1 MQFQKVILQENQNNY
16 LARPG
21 QQQQMDFGSLT
32 HADRNY
38 VLFCIIITL
47 LQSIVMHITI
57 KAELHR
63 NRSPPSTLT
72 RAHLFIQAQID
83 HMLSTIY
90 CRCFLKQDE
99 S

>member
-1 MQFQKVILQENQNNY
+1 MCNSRESFCHSSRIGITTWL
-16 LARPG
+16 
-21 QQQQMDFGSLT
+21 QMDFGSLT
-32 HADRNY
+32 NADRNY

-47 LQSIVMHITI
+47 LQSIVMHII
-57 KAELHR
+57 IEAELHR

-90 CRCFLKQDE
+90 CRCYLE
-99 S
+99 TG

>member
-47 LQSIVMHITI
+47 GTPYSIVVHII
-57 KAELHR
+57 IEAAASELYR
-63 NRSPPSTLT
+63 DRSPPS
-72 RAHLFIQAQID
+72 
-83 HMLSTIY
+83 
-90 CRCFLKQDE
+90 
-99 S
+99 